1 MVLLIPVNSYIATKS
16 KEYQVKQMKQKDK
29 RMNLMSEVV
38 QGIKVSINQKKSPLV
53 IMWFFLLFLNTGT
66 EIVETIFVRSHFL
79 DKSKWILEV

>member
-38 QGIKVSINQKKSPLV
+38 QGIKVSVNQKKSPLV
-53 IMWFFLLFLNTGT
+53 VMWFFLLFLNTGA
-66 EIVETIFVRSHFL
+66 EIVETTFVRSHFL